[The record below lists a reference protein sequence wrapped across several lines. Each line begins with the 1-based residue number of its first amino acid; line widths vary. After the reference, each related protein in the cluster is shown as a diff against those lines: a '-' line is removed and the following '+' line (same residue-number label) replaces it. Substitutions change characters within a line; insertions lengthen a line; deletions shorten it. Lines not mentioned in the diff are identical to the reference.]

1 MSDVSVGEHDE
12 NTDFMM
18 LWILDL
24 DPNDYLCLYFT
35 LVFIVN
41 QAKQL
46 NFRTPCVTFDLP
58 LWLIALD
65 IINA

>member
-18 LWILDL
+18 LCIIDL
-24 DPNDYLCLYFT
+24 DPNGYLCVYST
-35 LVFIVN
+35 PVFNVN

-46 NFRTPCVTFDLP
+46 NIRTPCVTFDLP

-65 IINA
+65 ISNV